1 MSITNTVPALCS
13 GSSTSITL
21 NSAVT
26 GSLMR
31 LTGVSSTAGVTG
43 FSSVGLTFV
52 DGDVISDVLAN
63 STSSP
68 VTLTY
73 SFEVSDGS
81 GCDDGVAPFTT
92 AVTVNPNPV

>member
-31 LTGVSSTAGVTG
+31 LTGVSGTAGVTG

-81 GCDDGVAPFTT
+81 GC
-92 AVTVNPNPV
+92 